1 MSLYKKLIQSEVDV
15 DTLSEIV
22 KLAEKA
28 EAHVI
33 ETKLRSYYNAQFELG
48 TLGKAAT
55 VIRDELRASKEQLRQ
70 KLAEEHNNSFMFFTI
85 NPKPSVKLEDFL
97 SLLKKSSTKTCF
109 SDYLYVVEQRGNNSA
124 TAGTGFHA
132 HMLVRRNLNYK
143 PSKLKSRMMDTF
155 KKTCNVFDDRLFNV
169 KYCNTEWAN
178 DKVKYMTH
186 GGKTGDGKDIKQDID
201 VWWRAKHKIPKF
213 FGNEKISET

>member
-85 NPKPSVKLEDFL
+85 NPKPSVKLEDFFEFAQKVINEDVFLGL
-97 SLLKKSSTKTCF
+97 SIC
-109 SDYLYVVEQRGNNSA
+109 
-124 TAGTGFHA
+124 
-132 HMLVRRNLNYK
+132 
-143 PSKLKSRMMDTF
+143 
-155 KKTCNVFDDRLFNV
+155 C
-169 KYCNTEWAN
+169 
-178 DKVKYMTH
+178 
-186 GGKTGDGKDIKQDID
+186 
-201 VWWRAKHKIPKF
+201 RA
-213 FGNEKISET
+213 ERE